1 MGVPI
6 FFACISND
14 VPYDGFT
21 CRIGIIQH
29 LLFYVLLLLLMD
41 NIASNS
47 VSISFVRNSGP
58 LSRLCEKTSDV
69 CMLNLFVSLF
79 FLIIT
84 VSLWNILL
92 NYFS

>member
-1 MGVPI
+1 MGSGSPYGGPDF
-6 FFACISND
+6 FFAYISND

-47 VSISFVRNSGP
+47 VSISFVIVV
-58 LSRLCEKTSDV
+58 LCLV
-69 CMLNLFVSLF
+69 CVKKQVMFVC
-79 FLIIT
+79 
-84 VSLWNILL
+84 
-92 NYFS
+92 